1 MGKNWV
7 LLIGEITASEF
18 VSQLPEDIF
27 LFPISNFNHLPS
39 VDSNLVDWTVCESS
53 NHPVLRFSFIK
64 YLLGLGTLSVSF
76 QPENVYNV

>member
-1 MGKNWV
+1 MGKNLV

-18 VSQLPEDIF
+18 DSQLPEDIF

-53 NHPVLRFSFIK
+53 NHPV
-64 YLLGLGTLSVSF
+64 
-76 QPENVYNV
+76 